1 MFIKAKQNKGQEP
14 VIDEQSCSEDEH
26 SNEYDGDSDIDKEE
40 RDLINSDKT
49 GNDILGYDDSSEEY
63 NSDEDKDSD
72 GDNNDDDDDENDF
85 GSNDDHNDDDHHD
98 DDNANSD
105 NQNRDSQ
112 KYLPPHLRMQRSSEA
127 QQEHLS
133 RIKRQMKGLLNRY
146 VLLHLRGNLEACF
159 VYQGF

>member
-1 MFIKAKQNKGQEP
+1 M
-14 VIDEQSCSEDEH
+14 DEQSCSEDEH

-49 GNDILGYDDSSEEY
+49 GNDILGYDDSNEEY
-63 NSDEDKDSD
+63 NSNEDKDSD
-72 GDNNDDDDDENDF
+72 GDNNDDDNDENDF
-85 GSNDDHNDDDHHD
+85 SSDDDHND

-146 VLLHLRGNLEACF
+146 VLLHLRENLRGMFCVPRF
-159 VYQGF
+159 LSLKLDRCR